1 MIIEP
6 FLTEMASRGGII
18 SADGEV
24 KWSAIELIILH
35 AKDSHAAAWATL
47 EKVTLPPEE
56 LTPENYR
63 ELDILANL
71 GLRTAGGSQRFAGK
85 VKDLLIDTCK
95 VLTLL
100 ADDLSNGEP
109 YPLGNINEVKRI
121 LKAVQEQVGEF
132 DLSTLMHERILKVYD
147 ELVRHKS
154 AKEDSL
160 LTIKSTPDD
169 NE

>member
-71 GLRTAGGSQRFAGK
+71 GLRSAGESQRFAGK

-95 VLTLL
+95 VLTLMVHHFH
-100 ADDLSNGEP
+100 DCETQDS
-109 YPLGNINEVKRI
+109 I
-121 LKAVQEQVGEF
+121 
-132 DLSTLMHERILKVYD
+132 MHYIEGERILTALQAQVGKFEVDKLLNERAVMND
-147 ELVRHKS
+147 EYMANINQTLDERALKN
-154 AKEDSL
+154 D
-160 LTIKSTPDD
+160 
-169 NE
+169 